1 MSSYSSAKVTL
12 KGSRYTNMKE
22 LRCTASDGAWRI
34 AYAFDP
40 DRKAIL
46 LTAGDKSGGSEKR
59 FYRRLIAKADERFD
73 RHLAQGRDEMA
84 TTLKEKMAQLPP
96 ERRARIEAEADR
108 LHAEYLT
115 LKDLRKAKALT
126 QEQVAAALGIR
137 QATVAQLEKRSGL
150 LLSTLRSYVEAMGG
164 RLRLMVEFPGRPPVA
179 LEGLGD
185 TEEPS
190 PGAKVA
196 SPVPPAR

>member
-1 MSSYSSAKVTL
+1 
-12 KGSRYTNMKE
+12 
-22 LRCTASDGAWRI
+22 
-34 AYAFDP
+34 
-40 DRKAIL
+40 
-46 LTAGDKSGGSEKR
+46 
-59 FYRRLIAKADERFD
+59 
-73 RHLAQGRDEMA
+73 MA
-84 TTLKEKMAQLPP
+84 TTLRERMAQLPP

-126 QEQVAAALGIR
+126 QEQVAETLGIR
-137 QATVAQLEKRSGL
+137 QATVAQLEKRSDL
-150 LLSTLRSYVEAMGG
+150 LLSTLRGYVEAMGG

-190 PGAKVA
+190 AAKKA
-196 SPVPPAR
+196 GSPMHPAQ